1 MTTARKAIVV
11 GTGAGGLT
19 AAAYLA
25 KDGFEVVALD
35 QADRIGGFLAPF
47 TVDGYAFDPGVH
59 YVGGAGRGQLMDRV
73 LGDLGIDVER
83 AFVELD
89 PDGFDAYRFP
99 DLEVRMCRGLERYRD
114 RLIEC
119 FPQER
124 TGLHRLFDFVAR
136 YHDAARV
143 WPIGRRLPRIGLSR
157 RADLGAWRHL
167 PSVLRWVRSS
177 FADLLGHLL
186 HEPKARAVIA
196 APDGDVGLPPS
207 RLAALAGIG
216 VLDHY
221 LDGAYYPRG
230 GSGALRDALV
240 ACATK
245 HGARFRTGA
254 DVTEIL
260 VRGSSVTGVKLA
272 SGEQLEAEVVVSDV
286 DPTITFGKLLAR
298 AVVPGRLR
306 RKVERTKHSLSAFTI
321 FLGLRRD
328 LRARGL
334 GAFNVWQYPT
344 WDLEACYA
352 PCLEGRI
359 PDQLALFIS
368 SSTSRDDSGRLAPAG
383 CSTLQIVGF
392 MPWQPFARWADVPP
406 EQRGADF
413 HQLRREIADR
423 MLGEV
428 DRHWPGL
435 VGDVAVERIAT
446 PLSNTDYV
454 RAVEGGIYGPAHTA
468 DQMGPW
474 RFAARTPI
482 HGLVLAGAG
491 VYSCGVASCLAS
503 GQSAAAIAVGRVRAP
518 RAVRARAEELAPT
531 PP

>member
-1 MTTARKAIVV
+1 MTTASKAIVV

-25 KDGFEVVALD
+25 KDGFDVVALD

-47 TVDGYAFDPGVH
+47 TVDGYSFDPGVH
-59 YVGGAGRGQLMDRV
+59 YIGGARRGQLLDRV

-83 AFVELD
+83 SFIELD
-89 PDGFDAYRFP
+89 PDGFDAYHFP
-99 DLEVRMCRGLERYRD
+99 DFEVRMCRGLERYRD

-136 YHDAARV
+136 YHEALRV
-143 WPIGRRLPRIGLSR
+143 WPLGRRLPRMS
-157 RADLGAWRHL
+157 DLGAWRHL
-167 PSVLRWVRSS
+167 SVLRWLRSS
-177 FADLLGHLL
+177 FADLLGHML
-186 HEPKARAVIA
+186 HDPKARAVIA

-207 RLAALAGIG
+207 QLSALTGIG

-221 LDGAYYPRG
+221 LGGAFYPRG

-240 ACATK
+240 ECATK

-260 VRGSSVTGVKLA
+260 VRGSSVVGVQLA
-272 SGEQLEAEVVVSDV
+272 SGERLEADVVVSDV

-298 AVVPGRLR
+298 AEVPGRLR
-306 RKVERTKHSLSAFTI
+306 RKVERTKHSLSSFTI

-328 LRARGL
+328 LRERDL
-334 GAFNVWQYPT
+334 GAFNHWLYPT

-352 PCLEGRI
+352 PIVDGRI
-359 PDQLALFIS
+359 PDQLALFVS

-383 CSTLQIVGF
+383 CSTLQIVAF
-392 MPWQPFARWADVPP
+392 MPWQPFARWAEVPP

-423 MLGEV
+423 MLADV
-428 DRHWPGL
+428 DRHLPGL
-435 VGDVAVERIAT
+435 VGDVAVERIST

-454 RAVEGGIYGPAHTA
+454 RTVQGGIYGPAHTA

-491 VYSCGVASCLAS
+491 VYGCGVATCLAT
-503 GQSAAAIAVGRVRAP
+503 GRNAAAIAAGRVHTP
-518 RAVRARAEELAPT
+518 RAVHARAEELAATHP
-531 PP
+531 